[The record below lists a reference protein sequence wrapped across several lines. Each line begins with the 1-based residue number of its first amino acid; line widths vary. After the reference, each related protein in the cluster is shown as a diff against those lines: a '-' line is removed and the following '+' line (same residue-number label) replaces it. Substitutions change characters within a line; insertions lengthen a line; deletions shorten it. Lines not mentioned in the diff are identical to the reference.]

1 LKAATMTSTP
11 AVRPWIVLAV
21 AVAATALGPRPVP
34 ARGADARAY
43 RVRRGEV
50 RVVCP
55 LTVGGSFDTR
65 TTSISGTM
73 SLGAAPAGALSGEM
87 RVDLASLDT
96 GIALRNTHLREN
108 YLEVGRGAEFAA
120 AVLSGVHLDK
130 LDTSGFRGRTPFTG
144 TLLLHGTRRP
154 VAGQADIRPEGSEL
168 RIDASFPLRLDD
180 HGIAA
185 PRYLG
190 VGVKNEVLVKVW
202 LMATPAPVPSADGTR

>member
-1 LKAATMTSTP
+1 MTSTP
-11 AVRPWIVLAV
+11 AMRPWIMLAL
-21 AVAATALGPRPVP
+21 ATTVVGLRPVP
-34 ARGADARAY
+34 GRAADARAY
-43 RVRRGEV
+43 RVLRGEV

-73 SLGAAPAGALSGEM
+73 GLGAAPAGTLSGEM

-96 GIALRNTHLREN
+96 GIELRNNHLRDN
-108 YLEVGRGAEFAA
+108 YLEVGRGAEFAT

-130 LDTSGFRGRTPFTG
+130 LDSTAFRGRTPFTG

-154 VAGQADIRPEGSEL
+154 VAGQADIRAEGSEL

-190 VGVKNEVLVKVW
+190 VGVKNEVQVKVW
-202 LMATPAPVPSADGTR
+202 LMATPSPVPAADGSR

>member
-1 LKAATMTSTP
+1 MTSTP
-11 AVRPWIVLAV
+11 AMRPWIVLAL
-21 AVAATALGPRPVP
+21 ATTLVGLRIPGGA
-34 ARGADARAY
+34 ADASAY
-43 RVRRGEV
+43 RVLRGEV

-73 SLGAAPAGALSGEM
+73 GLGAAPAGTLSGEM

-96 GIALRNTHLREN
+96 GIGLRNTHLRDN
-108 YLEVGRGAEFAA
+108 YLEVGRGAEYAT

-130 LDTSGFRGRTPFTG
+130 MDSTAFRGRTPFTG

-154 VAGQADIRPEGSEL
+154 VAGQADIHPEGSEL

-190 VGVKNEVLVKVW
+190 VGVKNEVQVKVS
-202 LMATPAPVPSADGTR
+202 LVATPAPVPAADGSR